1 MGRSRGFRIVR
12 GWSLLVFALR
22 ASLFA
27 AWSAAIAIATVSAPA
42 LADDLRPTSRIVAV
56 TVYPGSALVSR
67 EAEVAI
73 PAGPSRVLIEGLPAV
88 LDPALVT
95 ASGEGNFV
103 IEGVEVRRVP
113 AAEATAPRVR
123 ELMERIEAAQNGIAQ
138 IDAEIQALEA
148 TSAYLVKMGDV
159 ARDGARRDLEQGR
172 LRPEDMMAL
181 VASYQMQTRDIGMK
195 LLEARQ
201 KKAVDR
207 RALEALQRELR
218 EIQAAAGRDRVTA
231 VVLVS
236 AASAARGKI
245 RLRYGVSGAT
255 WQPIYDGR
263 GLMDEGAVQLTYSA
277 EVRQATGEEWEN
289 VELTLSTAQPAL
301 GASIP
306 DLDPW
311 YLRPLPPEP
320 MPGVGVLHR
329 SGAAPAPRTA
339 YSTANVAQAEMEEI
353 AGGAYEE
360 ASRAQVMTATVSAGI
375 NASFTLPARTTITG
389 DNQPR
394 KVQIL
399 SQKFAARFVYRVIPE
414 HGERAYV
421 VAKFANTTDALFL
434 PGSVT
439 AFQGND
445 YVGMGRVAMVSPG
458 DTFELQLGI
467 DPSVKVERRLIE
479 NVTDPQIAGFGP
491 KKSRVT
497 RRYRVLVQNARRI
510 PVTLNLYDRV
520 PVSQNDE
527 IKVERTRPT
536 MEPAET
542 RDDGI
547 QRWEMTIPAGER
559 RTVEFGWKVEFP
571 QGMIIP
577 GL

>member
-1 MGRSRGFRIVR
+1 MGRSHGFRFVR
-12 GWSLLVFALR
+12 GGSLLVSALR
-22 ASLFA
+22 ASFFA
-27 AWSAAIAIATVSAPA
+27 ALIAAIAIATVSAPA
-42 LADDLRPTSRIVAV
+42 LADDLRPASRIVAV

-67 EAEVAI
+67 EAEVSI

-138 IDAEIQALEA
+138 LDAEIQALEA
-148 TSAYLVKMGDV
+148 TAAYLAKMGDV

-207 RALEALQRELR
+207 RSLEALQRELR

-236 AASAARGKI
+236 AASAARGKV
-245 RLRYGVSGAT
+245 RVRYGVSGAT

-311 YLRPLPPEP
+311 YLRPLPPQP
-320 MPGVGVLHR
+320 PPGVLYR
-329 SGAAPAPRTA
+329 SGAAPAPRAA
-339 YSTANVAQAEMEEI
+339 YSTANVAQAEMDEM
-353 AGGAYEE
+353 AGDAYEE
-360 ASRAQVMTATVSAGI
+360 APRAQVMTATVSAGI
-375 NASFTLPARTTITG
+375 NASFTLPSRTTITG

-434 PGSVT
+434 PGAVT

-445 YVGMGRVAMVSPG
+445 YVGMGRVATVAPG

-467 DPSVKVERRLIE
+467 DPSVKVERKLIE
-479 NVTDPQIAGFGP
+479 NVTDPQVAGFGP

-497 RRYRVLVQNARRI
+497 RRYRVIVQNARRI

-520 PVSQNDE
+520 PVSQNDD

-547 QRWEMTIPAGER
+547 QRWELTIPAGER